1 MYIASGRRTY
11 SGTARKEEKNGER
24 ETRLTQGGF
33 WLIGQTYK
41 FVATY
46 PWITWRPG
54 TLVGPRTS
62 VPLLR
67 ENATHRGTRPRSY
80 LRHRP
85 EASFLTAD
93 RTRATRAYAMRL
105 VQPPLLYF
113 FLPSF
118 LTCSFICSPA
128 RLVCSTTCARGYYC
142 PPPIVTSWGVFVILC
157 KWCWKSVVLNLKRLY
172 HYCESSRLLN
182 GTYIPT
188 NPSDKF
194 SLSASISWQ

>member
-1 MYIASGRRTY
+1 MCKRIYIYSYTYRYISSRRGTY
-11 SGTARKEEKNGER
+11 GGTVRKEEKNGER

-46 PWITWRPG
+46 PWITWGPS

-62 VPLLR
+62 VPFLR
-67 ENATHRGTRPRSY
+67 QNATHRGTRPRSY

-105 VQPPLLYF
+105 VQPPLLSF
-113 FLPSF
+113 FLTRLFIF
-118 LTCSFICSPA
+118 LLASCA
-128 RLVCSTTCARGYYC
+128 RLRARGYYC
-142 PPPIVTSWGVFVILC
+142 PPPTLPPGVWKGFVSRWVNFRDALSQRKLTVSGKKFGEIV
-157 KWCWKSVVLNLKRLY
+157 
-172 HYCESSRLLN
+172 
-182 GTYIPT
+182 
-188 NPSDKF
+188 
-194 SLSASISWQ
+194 SL

>member
-1 MYIASGRRTY
+1 MYIYDMCKRIYIYIYSYTYRYISSRRGTY
-11 SGTARKEEKNGER
+11 GGTARKEEKNGER

-46 PWITWRPG
+46 PWITWGPG

-62 VPLLR
+62 VPFLR
-67 ENATHRGTRPRSY
+67 ENATHRGTRPRPY

-105 VQPPLLYF
+105 VQPPLLSF
-113 FLPSF
+113 FLSYSF
-118 LTCSFICSPA
+118 VYFLACFVCSPSCTWI
-128 RLVCSTTCARGYYC
+128 LLSSTH
-142 PPPIVTSWGVFVILC
+142 VTSGCLEGF
-157 KWCWKSVVLNLKRLY
+157 
-172 HYCESSRLLN
+172 CELMS
-182 GTYIPT
+182 
-188 NPSDKF
+188 KF
-194 SLSASISWQ
+194 

>member
-1 MYIASGRRTY
+1 MICVKEYIYIYSYTYRYISSRRGTY
-11 SGTARKEEKNGER
+11 GGTARKEEKNGER

-46 PWITWRPG
+46 PWITWGPG

-62 VPLLR
+62 VPFLR
-67 ENATHRGTRPRSY
+67 ENATHRGTRPRPY

-105 VQPPLLYF
+105 VQPPLLSF
-113 FLPSF
+113 FLSYSF
-118 LTCSFICSPA
+118 VYFLACFVCSPSCTWI
-128 RLVCSTTCARGYYC
+128 LLSSTH
-142 PPPIVTSWGVFVILC
+142 VTSGCLEGF
-157 KWCWKSVVLNLKRLY
+157 
-172 HYCESSRLLN
+172 CELMS
-182 GTYIPT
+182 
-188 NPSDKF
+188 KF
-194 SLSASISWQ
+194 